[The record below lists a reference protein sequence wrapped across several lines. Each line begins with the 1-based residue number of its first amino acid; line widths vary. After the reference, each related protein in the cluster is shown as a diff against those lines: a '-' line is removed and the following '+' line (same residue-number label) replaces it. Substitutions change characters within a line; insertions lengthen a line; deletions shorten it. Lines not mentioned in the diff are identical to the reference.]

1 MLWKQKQNNLLTFDY
16 DSSRVRCSVEAE
28 KIKLSSCLRRGWV
41 KPVFINLFTSTHA
54 GEGCVDLM
62 LGIFLWKSPLPNLN
76 ISMTWYMIFF
86 CITLNSIRMNYRV
99 GAMPECVKY

>member
-76 ISMTWYMIFF
+76 ISMTWYMKYL